1 MILALWSVCLS
12 QKYEYDIT
20 YMGLPAAEVK
30 IEVSDTI
37 FLGAPAKIIKYNTHT
52 ISFIHSFFAVD
63 NEYKTITSPD
73 YKKILSF
80 SKETH
85 HPGLDDTLSAILN
98 INTNLLEYVH
108 TSKKINSEIF
118 NVFSLFHYLQDT
130 TSKIESKLSNLV
142 IDKEGSLF
150 KGHLSLESENS
161 REKIVDLNLHKLN
174 EPTPINRKTDI
185 FTWAVFLENSKRK
198 LIFNKRTGVLEKC
211 IFSKGIISMK
221 AKLTSYT
228 P

>member
-1 MILALWSVCLS
+1 
-12 QKYEYDIT
+12 
-20 YMGLPAAEVK
+20 MGLPAAEVK